1 MSDDSSIHHLNF
13 ETADEDDS
21 RTLDP
26 LRANDLEQVLK
37 LIQAKNWT
45 LGTFLC
51 DLFSVP
57 KVQKKDGN
65 PQTQTQMVSIFL
77 QGRSKI
83 KAPDIVEMMYAS
95 RYSAPKAVR
104 SSANRLASEVKRP
117 DEKMMARWGLQQ
129 WAIRKVEKIVDRE
142 AELVSSKE
150 GGLHLVNKDA
160 TWDFVL
166 DFSLSKVL
174 SVVEVK
180 GPTILRLLMAAAM
193 PESKRP
199 IPQIP

>member
-1 MSDDSSIHHLNF
+1 MSDDSSIHHLN
-13 ETADEDDS
+13 
-21 RTLDP
+21 P

-51 DLFSVP
+51 DLFSVL

-65 PQTQTQMVSIFL
+65 PQAQTQMVSILL

-104 SSANRLASEVKRP
+104 SSANRPANEVKRP
-117 DEKMMARWGLQQ
+117 DEKKARWGLQQ

-142 AELVSSKE
+142 AELMSSKE
-150 GGLHLVNKDA
+150 GGLHQPQEWA
-160 TWDFVL
+160 T
-166 DFSLSKVL
+166 
-174 SVVEVK
+174 
-180 GPTILRLLMAAAM
+180 R
-193 PESKRP
+193 
-199 IPQIP
+199 

>member
-1 MSDDSSIHHLNF
+1 VSSRLSDAGPLAVGRIFSRSLKFSGRISRSSSILFLLLHTPNIITSNSVYAMSDGSSTHHLNF
-13 ETADEDDS
+13 ETTDEDDS

-37 LIQAKNWT
+37 LTQAKNWT
-45 LGTFLC
+45 LGTFLY

-95 RYSAPKAVR
+95 RYSAPSLFLWLASRLLAFDSSWRSTSSSRR
-104 SSANRLASEVKRP
+104 SSYNIFTTNQSASP
-117 DEKMMARWGLQQ
+117 DESQ
-129 WAIRKVEKIVDRE
+129 
-142 AELVSSKE
+142 
-150 GGLHLVNKDA
+150 
-160 TWDFVL
+160 
-166 DFSLSKVL
+166 
-174 SVVEVK
+174 
-180 GPTILRLLMAAAM
+180 
-193 PESKRP
+193 
-199 IPQIP
+199 

>member
-26 LRANDLEQVLK
+26 LRANDLKQVLK

-65 PQTQTQMVSIFL
+65 PKSTPHS
-77 QGRSKI
+77 
-83 KAPDIVEMMYAS
+83 
-95 RYSAPKAVR
+95 
-104 SSANRLASEVKRP
+104 
-117 DEKMMARWGLQQ
+117 
-129 WAIRKVEKIVDRE
+129 
-142 AELVSSKE
+142 
-150 GGLHLVNKDA
+150 
-160 TWDFVL
+160 
-166 DFSLSKVL
+166 
-174 SVVEVK
+174 
-180 GPTILRLLMAAAM
+180 
-193 PESKRP
+193 
-199 IPQIP
+199 

>member
-1 MSDDSSIHHLNF
+1 MNVQISAEVCWFRGSCTCLSYAGPSRLSDAGPLAVGQIFSRSLKFSGRISRSFSIPFLLLHTPNIITSNSVYAMSDDSSIHHLNF
-13 ETADEDDS
+13 ETTDEDDS

-51 DLFSVP
+51 DLFSVQ

-95 RYSAPKAVR
+95 RYSVPKAVR
-104 SSANRLASEVKRP
+104 SSATRHSQTEQQTRHDLEQLMRLC
-117 DEKMMARWGLQQ
+117 
-129 WAIRKVEKIVDRE
+129 
-142 AELVSSKE
+142 
-150 GGLHLVNKDA
+150 
-160 TWDFVL
+160 
-166 DFSLSKVL
+166 
-174 SVVEVK
+174 
-180 GPTILRLLMAAAM
+180 
-193 PESKRP
+193 
-199 IPQIP
+199 

>member
-1 MSDDSSIHHLNF
+1 MHRIPSRLSDAGPLAVGQIFSRSLKFSGRISRSFSILFLLLHTPNIITSNSLYAMSDDSSIHHLNF

-45 LGTFLC
+45 LGTFLY

-65 PQTQTQMVSIFL
+65 PQIQTQMVSIFL

-104 SSANRLASEVKRP
+104 SSANRPANEVEMLRENGAS
-117 DEKMMARWGLQQ
+117 
-129 WAIRKVEKIVDRE
+129 I
-142 AELVSSKE
+142 
-150 GGLHLVNKDA
+150 
-160 TWDFVL
+160 
-166 DFSLSKVL
+166 
-174 SVVEVK
+174 
-180 GPTILRLLMAAAM
+180 
-193 PESKRP
+193 
-199 IPQIP
+199 